1 MSLPPPQG
9 LYDPAYEH
17 DSCGIGFVVDIRNR
31 ASHDIV
37 RQGMRLLCNVTHRG
51 AVGADPLA
59 GDGAGILI
67 QIPDRLLREECA
79 GLGIDLPAPGHYGVG
94 MVFLPRDDVARRA
107 CEEAFAEVIGAE
119 GQSPP
124 RLAGRAGRLVRPR

>member
-1 MSLPPPQG
+1 MSLPAPQG
-9 LYDPAYEH
+9 LYDPTYEH

-67 QIPDRLLREECA
+67 QIPDRLLRDECA
-79 GLGIDLPAPGHYGVG
+79 ALGIDLPPPGRYGVG
-94 MVFLPRDDVARRA
+94 NGVP
-107 CEEAFAEVIGAE
+107 AE
-119 GQSPP
+119 GRFRPP
-124 RLAGRAGRLVRPR
+124 RL